1 MDLSVPLLRKVELS
15 SKSYLERILPAP
27 GTIRVKVGEIVRP
40 FDIVADS
47 MINLQEQAVN
57 LRTLLN
63 IKNKSLDEFMRK
75 REGEGFKKGEMIAE
89 SWGKLGFQR
98 KQLLGPFDGV
108 IQSVNR
114 ETGEILLRTNPEKKS
129 VLAGAGGEV
138 VQILDSQSVLLA
150 IVAVQVAGV
159 WAGGQTAEGELL
171 TLSSFDQPLELSKIT
186 PSVKGKIIVGGSFVS
201 FEAIKKAIA
210 LGSLGIITGGV
221 NVLPKDFF
229 ANDPFGL
236 LVTEGFGSVPMLE
249 PTWRYL
255 KSAEARTA
263 ILIPERNVLLVP
275 ENAPVC
281 PADPHRPDGSFGSLS
296 TGDLVQI
303 FCWPYFGRVG
313 KVTGLEPKRTF
324 PSGVIG
330 EAVQVS
336 LTGESE
342 DVSIPLRNVGKLV

>member
-1 MDLSVPLLRKVELS
+1 MDLSVPLLRKVEFS
-15 SKSYLERILPAP
+15 SKSYLERVLPSP

-47 MINLQEQAVN
+47 LINLQEQTVN
-57 LRTLLN
+57 LRTLLK
-63 IKNKSLDEFMRK
+63 IRKKSLDEYLRK

-89 SWGKLGFQR
+89 NWGNFGFQR

-114 ETGEILLRTNPEKKS
+114 ETGEILLRTNPDKKT

-138 VQILDSQSVLLA
+138 VQILDSRAVLLA
-150 IVAVQVAGV
+150 IVAVQVTGV

-186 PSVKGKIIVGGSFVS
+186 PAVKGKIIIGGSFVS
-201 FEAIKKAIA
+201 LEAIKKAIA
-210 LGSLGIITGGV
+210 LEALGIITGGV
-221 NVLPKDFF
+221 NVLP
-229 ANDPFGL
+229 NDYFSADSFGL

-249 PTWRYL
+249 STWQYL
-255 KSAEARTA
+255 RSAQARTA
-263 ILIPERNVLLVP
+263 ILIPERDILLVP
-275 ENAPVC
+275 ENSPVC
-281 PADPHRPDGSFGSLS
+281 PADPRRPDGYFGYIAA
-296 TGDLVQI
+296 GDLVQI

-313 KVTGLEPKRTF
+313 KVAGLEPKKTF

-330 EAVQVS
+330 EAVKIN
-336 LTGESE
+336 LLGESE
-342 DVSIPLRNVGKLV
+342 EISIPLRNVGKLV